1 MKPSDLNFET
11 WDELFDY
18 ILESKLNGQR
28 KQSKELFNSMPEQK
42 RAEFIDYVDDMY
54 RYEAM
59 HYNQVRELA
68 NTIKFYERTDPK
80 DQR

>member
-1 MKPSDLNFET
+1 MRPQDLNFET
-11 WDELFDY
+11 LDELFDY

-59 HYNQVRELA
+59 HYNQVRELT

>member
-1 MKPSDLNFET
+1 MRPQDLEFET

-28 KQSKELFNSMPEQK
+28 KQSKEIFKSMPEQK
-42 RAEFIDYVDDMY
+42 RVEFIDYVDDMY

-59 HYNQVRELA
+59 HYSQVKELA
-68 NTIKFYERTDPK
+68 NTIKFYE
-80 DQR
+80 QRN